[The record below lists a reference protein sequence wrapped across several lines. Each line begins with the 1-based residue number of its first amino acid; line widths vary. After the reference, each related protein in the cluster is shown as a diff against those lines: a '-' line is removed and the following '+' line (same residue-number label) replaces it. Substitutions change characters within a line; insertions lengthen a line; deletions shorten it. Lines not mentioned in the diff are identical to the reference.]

1 MEPDQKA
8 EASTQAFSSA
18 TDKQPVDAVPENKSD
33 QTSQPSVNRSELIA
47 KARTFLSTPHIRSQD
62 DTSKHAF
69 LVEKG
74 LTQDEIHSLLREIPP
89 PIPPRTYPQP
99 PPSNLPNMLIGIARI
114 FTWLTGTS
122 ALVLFIY
129 YRFLLPRISQTYYA
143 RHALRAHQSGL
154 MLRLNESLAAFK
166 EKQAECFVNLPQPMI
181 YKEEP
186 EYADC
191 HSLDDILACRHKADI
206 DDEDVGDTP
215 NASILRSAI
224 EELGRSKELTEGI
237 STGDLFSH
245 LEAKLP
251 WLKGEQGAECQND
264 LWQTLNESPLFTST
278 SPQTSSSSST
288 PEHPHPSRLLWTYVP
303 PPISPP
309 PPMIVA
315 LDTLQAVLPRHASV
329 PPISKTE
336 TVPLRPAQRTLQA
349 LADFTGYIA
358 TQTYSLGVHMRGIGG
373 SPVTNNTEV
382 DEIRREIR
390 ALKGLVLNRRSFLPG
405 MGIPRT
411 SSEPASLAGV

>member
-8 EASTQAFSSA
+8 EASTQASSLA
-18 TDKQPVDAVPENKSD
+18 NDTDKQPVEPVPETKPD
-33 QTSQPSVNRSELIA
+33 QTPQPSINRSELIA

-62 DTSKHAF
+62 NTSKHAF

-89 PIPPRTYPQP
+89 PVPPRTYPQP
-99 PPSNLPNMLIGIARI
+99 PPSNLPNMFVGIARI

-122 ALVLFIY
+122 AFVLFIY
-129 YRFLLPRISQTYYA
+129 YRFFLPRISQTYHA
-143 RHALRAHQSGL
+143 RHVLRAHQSGL
-154 MLRLNESLAAFK
+154 MLRLNNSLATFK
-166 EKQAECFVNLPQPMI
+166 EKQAECFVNLPKPML

-206 DDEDVGDTP
+206 DDEDAGDTS
-215 NASILRSAI
+215 NVSILRSAI
-224 EELGRSKELTEGI
+224 EELACSKESTEGI
-237 STGDLFSH
+237 STGDLFNH

-278 SPQTSSSSST
+278 SPQSSTSSST
-288 PEHPHPSRLLWTYVP
+288 PEHPSRLLWTYVLP
-303 PPISPP
+303 PKSPP
-309 PPMIVA
+309 PPLIVA
-315 LDTLQAVLPRHASV
+315 LDTLQAALPRTV
-329 PPISKTE
+329 PAPPLPKTE
-336 TVPLRPAQRTLQA
+336 VVPLRPAQRTLQA
-349 LADFTGYIA
+349 LVDFTGYIA
-358 TQTYSLGVHMRGIGG
+358 TQTYSYGVHMRSIGG
-373 SPVTNNTEV
+373 SFTPNNTDV

-390 ALKGLVLNRRSFLPG
+390 ALKGLVLNRRSFLPSV
-405 MGIPRT
+405 GIPRT
-411 SSEPASLAGV
+411 SSE

>member
-1 MEPDQKA
+1 M
-8 EASTQAFSSA
+8 
-18 TDKQPVDAVPENKSD
+18 
-33 QTSQPSVNRSELIA
+33 
-47 KARTFLSTPHIRSQD
+47 
-62 DTSKHAF
+62 
-69 LVEKG
+69 
-74 LTQDEIHSLLREIPP
+74 LT
-89 PIPPRTYPQP
+89 
-99 PPSNLPNMLIGIARI
+99 
-114 FTWLTGTS
+114 
-122 ALVLFIY
+122 
-129 YRFLLPRISQTYYA
+129 
-143 RHALRAHQSGL
+143 
-154 MLRLNESLAAFK
+154 
-166 EKQAECFVNLPQPMI
+166 
-181 YKEEP
+181 
-186 EYADC
+186 
-191 HSLDDILACRHKADI
+191 
-206 DDEDVGDTP
+206 
-215 NASILRSAI
+215 
-224 EELGRSKELTEGI
+224 
-237 STGDLFSH
+237 
-245 LEAKLP
+245 
-251 WLKGEQGAECQND
+251 QND
-264 LWQTLNESPLFTST
+264 LWQTLNESLLFTST

>member
-8 EASTQAFSSA
+8 SPQASSSD
-18 TDKQPVDAVPENKSD
+18 TDKQLVQPVPEIKPD
-33 QTSQPSVNRSELIA
+33 QTPQPSVDRSELIA
-47 KARTFLSTPHIRSQD
+47 RARTFLSTPHIRSQD

-74 LTQDEIHSLLREIPP
+74 LAQDEIHSLLREIPP
-89 PIPPRTYPQP
+89 PVPPRTYPQP
-99 PPSNLPNMLIGIARI
+99 PPSNLPNMIIGIARI

-122 ALVLFIY
+122 AFVLFIY
-129 YRFLLPRISQTYYA
+129 YRFLLPRISQTYHA
-143 RHALRAHQSGL
+143 RHALCAHQSGL
-154 MLRLNESLAAFK
+154 MLRLNKSLATFK
-166 EKQAECFVNLPQPMI
+166 EKQAECFVNLPKPII

-191 HSLDDILACRHKADI
+191 HSLDDILACRRKADI
-206 DDEDVGDTP
+206 DDEDAGDTS
-215 NASILRSAI
+215 NVSILRSAI
-224 EELGRSKELTEGI
+224 EELTRSKDTTEGI
-237 STGDLFSH
+237 STGDLFNH

-278 SPQTSSSSST
+278 SPQSSSSLSI
-288 PEHPHPSRLLWTYVP
+288 PEHPSRLLWTHVP

-309 PPMIVA
+309 PPLIVA
-315 LDTLQAVLPRHASV
+315 LDTLQAALPRNAPA
-329 PPISKTE
+329 PPLSKTE
-336 TVPLRPAQRTLQA
+336 TVPLRPAQRTLQT

-358 TQTYSLGVHMRGIGG
+358 TQTYSFGVHMRSIGG
-373 SPVTNNTEV
+373 SPATNNTDV

-390 ALKGLVLNRRSFLPG
+390 ALKGLVLNRRSFLPS

-411 SSEPASLAGV
+411 SSEPSKLAGV